1 MSELPTSGYG
11 SLFSAV
17 RDIRAGKG
25 KDVMRSRCGEG
36 SESLTIQKYFERISP
51 LQRFMAVNGR
61 LALSNLTDD
70 EVMSLLP
77 PRAYYQWKKKEAG
90 REGFSIKKIIHGYH
104 NRWQGHAAAGTNSAD
119 NSAAQ

>member
-1 MSELPTSGYG
+1 M
-11 SLFSAV
+11 
-17 RDIRAGKG
+17 G
-25 KDVMRSRCGEG
+25 KDQ
-36 SESLTIQKYFERISP
+36 SLVTIQKYFESISP

-77 PRAYYQWKKKEAG
+77 PRAYYQWKEIEAG

-104 NRWQGHAAAGTNSAD
+104 SRWQRHAAAGTNSAD